1 MLHKKYHV
9 YIRFMKVDYI
19 IIGQGICGTFLS
31 YYLQKEGKSVLV
43 IDEPQP
49 FSSTKVASGV
59 INPVTGRRVVTT
71 WMIETLLPF
80 AWEAYTDIG
89 NELSATIIEHKST
102 ISFAPTFQMKETYEK
117 RMSEAGSY
125 INGIS
130 DNDRFKAYFNYIFGC
145 YSIDPTYLINLHPLL
160 KGWRKKL
167 ADNGSL
173 IEESFGIAVLG
184 VHEDYVTYKNIT
196 AQKIIFCNGI
206 STFEYKYWENLPYVY
221 NKGQALIADIP
232 GLPSNNIY
240 KYGALA
246 VVPWYDGL
254 WWVGS
259 SYENEFE
266 TTDPTPVFRE
276 GMTKELNTVLNMPFT
291 VIDHVASLRPATLE
305 RRPFVGLHPQYKSI
319 GIFNGMGT
327 KGCSLAPYFAKQFAG
342 HLVNDQ
348 PIDALADI
356 KRFNRMLSNV

>member
-1 MLHKKYHV
+1 
-9 YIRFMKVDYI
+9 MKVDCL

-80 AWEAYTDIG
+80 AWEAYTEFG
-89 NELSATIIEHKST
+89 NTLSATIIEPKNT
-102 ISFAPTFQMKETYEK
+102 ISFAPSFQMKETYEK
-117 RMSEAGSY
+117 RMNETGSY
-125 INGIS
+125 INSIT
-130 DNDRFKAYFNYIFGC
+130 DNEQFKTFFNYIFGC
-145 YSIDPTYLINLHPLL
+145 YSIEPTYLINLYPLL
-160 KGWRKKL
+160 KGWRQKL
-167 ADNGSL
+167 ADNNSL
-173 IEESFGIAVLG
+173 LEELFYISQLD
-184 VHEDYVTYKNIT
+184 VHEDHVVYQNIM

-206 STFEYKYWENLPYVY
+206 STFEYKYWQNLPYVY
-221 NKGQALIADIP
+221 NKGQALIVDIP
-232 GLPSNNIY
+232 GLPANNIY
-240 KYGALA
+240 KYGSLA
-246 VVPWYDGL
+246 IVPWYDGL

-259 SYENEFE
+259 SYENEFD
-266 TTDPTPVFRE
+266 TTDPTTVFRE
-276 GMTKELNTVLNMPFT
+276 GMTKELSNVLCIPFT

-327 KGCSLAPYFAKQFAG
+327 KGCSLAPYFAKQFSDYLLHGNA
-342 HLVNDQ
+342 L
-348 PIDALADI
+348 DALADI
-356 KRFNRMLSNV
+356 KRFNRMLSNN